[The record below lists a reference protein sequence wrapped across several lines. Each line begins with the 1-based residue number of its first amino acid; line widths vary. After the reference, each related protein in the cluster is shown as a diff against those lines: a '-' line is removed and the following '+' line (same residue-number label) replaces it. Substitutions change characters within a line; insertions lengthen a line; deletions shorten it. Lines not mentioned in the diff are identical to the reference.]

1 MNYKMRILAF
11 SDIHEHT
18 DYIKQVSDISNASCI
33 IVAGDLTYVGGKKQ
47 AKKVIDCIR
56 EYNPN
61 VYAVAGNFDR
71 KEVEEYLIE
80 QGISLH
86 GNSKLFKGVAVF
98 GVGGSNITPFHT
110 PNEFDETE
118 IESRIYSGYNN
129 IINIPLKLLITHAPP
144 FNTKA
149 DVIIS
154 GRHVGSK
161 AIREFIEKHQPD
173 VCVSGHIHEARSEDW
188 IGRTHIINPGMLKN
202 GGYVEIFKENGR
214 LKAVL
219 K

>member
-1 MNYKMRILAF
+1 MRILAF

-18 DYIKQVSDISNASCI
+18 DYIKGVSEISNASCI
-33 IVAGDLTYVGGKKQ
+33 IVAGDLTHVGGKKQ

-56 EYNPN
+56 EYNSN

-71 KEVEEYLIE
+71 KEVEDYLIE

-86 GNSKLFKGVAVF
+86 GKSILFKGIAIF
-98 GVGGSNITPFHT
+98 GVGGCNITPFRT

-118 IESRIYSGYNN
+118 IESLIYSGYNK
-129 IINIPLKLLITHAPP
+129 IIDSPLKLLITHAPP
-144 FNTKA
+144 FDTKA
-149 DVIIS
+149 DVIYS

-161 AIREFIEKHQPD
+161 AIRKFIEKHKPD
-173 VCVSGHIHEARSEDW
+173 VCVSGHIHEAKSEDW

-202 GGYVEIFKENGR
+202 GGYVEIFKEDDKI
-214 LKAVL
+214 KAVL